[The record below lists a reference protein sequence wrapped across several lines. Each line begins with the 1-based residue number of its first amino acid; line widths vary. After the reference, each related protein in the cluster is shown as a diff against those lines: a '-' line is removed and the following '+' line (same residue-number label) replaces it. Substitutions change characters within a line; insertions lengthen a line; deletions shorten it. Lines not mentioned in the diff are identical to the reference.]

1 MALEAR
7 SEDAEAG
14 LPALR
19 WVPVDA
25 IDLSALSSSVK
36 KVHARA
42 AGLRPNG
49 GCSRSP
55 WPGNAVTRRSLLQI
69 WS

>member
-7 SEDAEAG
+7 SEDAEAC

-19 WVPVDA
+19 WVPVDT

-36 KVHARA
+36 KVYALA
-42 AGLRPNG
+42 AGLGAAPKRRLLTLAVARK
-49 GCSRSP
+49 RSDK
-55 WPGNAVTRRSLLQI
+55 A
-69 WS
+69 